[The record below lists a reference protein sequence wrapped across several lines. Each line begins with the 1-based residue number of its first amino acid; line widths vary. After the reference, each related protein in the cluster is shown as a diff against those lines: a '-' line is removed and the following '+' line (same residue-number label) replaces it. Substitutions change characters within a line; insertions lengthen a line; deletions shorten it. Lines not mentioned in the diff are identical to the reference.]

1 LKKKPLLIEHWLIR
15 GEKSMLTGRRD
26 SIGSPISIWS
36 LKGRVLVIAEKPK
49 AAKRIAEALSS
60 NYVTKRFSNISYYE
74 IQGRHNT
81 IIVASA
87 VGHLYELHTD
97 ESNYPVF
104 TYKWVPAYLVNREK
118 RYVKEYI
125 ELLGSIA
132 KKCNYY
138 VNACDYDIEGSVIG
152 YLIIKFHGD
161 ESKAFR
167 AKFSSLT
174 PQELRESF
182 NNLLPLDYP
191 MIEAGLCRHELDWLW
206 GINVSRALMH
216 SINAVT
222 KKKIILS
229 AGRVQT
235 PTLTYIY
242 NYELKRG
249 LHIPLPQYHI
259 AVVLSKSDEQFR
271 AEYLGNP
278 VESMKLAAAIEQ
290 EIKKHKEL
298 VVKSVEVS
306 KSKLN
311 PPPPFNL
318 SDLQEEAS
326 RIYGFSPI
334 KTQEIAEQLYLEALI
349 SYPRTNSQKLPRTLD
364 YKMIITKLAAIDR
377 YRGLVSRLLSETRGV
392 LEPVEGEKEDPA
404 HPAIYPTG
412 VIPGELTRDQWAI
425 YDLVVRRFLAT
436 FAPPAIISH
445 IKVVLSTPDG
455 KHLFSASGLV
465 IDYPGWTAYYSFHT
479 PSSVRLPLLTRGERL
494 KVIKVSIR
502 ETYTK
507 PSTPLKKIDI
517 LRWMEAVGIGTES
530 TRAVI
535 IEKLFDRKYLKSV
548 RGKVAITSLGIGIVE
563 VVSRFFP
570 GLTSVELT
578 RKFELLMEDVMQ
590 SRRKRREVID
600 EAQRVLLRLL
610 ERFNENLGA
619 VGESLAKRLMLVENS
634 KKCLIDTCT
643 LDAYAKGLCKIHYE
657 ALESLYKTYE
667 QWRERKEVT
676 FDQYINKLA
685 KMKSTGRF
693 VKEVI
698 KYYLFKS
705 KTPATR

>member
-1 LKKKPLLIEHWLIR
+1 
-15 GEKSMLTGRRD
+15 MLTSKRD
-26 SIGSPISIWS
+26 NVRSPISIWS
-36 LKGRVLVIAEKPK
+36 LRGKVLVIAEKPK

-60 NYVTKRFSNISYYE
+60 NYVVKRFGNIPYYE

-87 VGHLYELHTD
+87 VGHLYELHTA
-97 ESNYPVF
+97 EPNYPVF

-118 RYVKEYI
+118 KYTKGYL
-125 ELLGSIA
+125 ELLGNIA
-132 KKCNYY
+132 KKCDYY

-161 ESKAFR
+161 ESRAFR

-222 KKKIILS
+222 KKKIVLS

-235 PTLTYIY
+235 PTLTYVY

-259 AVVLSKSDEQFR
+259 AVVLNKGGEQFR

-278 VESMKLAAAIEQ
+278 VESMKLAMTIER
-290 EIKKHKEL
+290 EIKEHEEL
-298 VVKSVEVS
+298 VVKNVEIS

-318 SDLQEEAS
+318 SDLQEGAS

-364 YKMIITKLAAIDR
+364 YKMILTKLAAIDK

-392 LEPVEGEKEDPA
+392 LKPVEGEKEDPA

-412 VIPGELTRDQWAI
+412 VSPGELTRDQWAI
-425 YDLVVRRFLAT
+425 YDLIVRRFLAT

-445 IKVVLSTPDG
+445 TKVILSTPDG

-465 IDYPGWTAYYSFHT
+465 IEYPGWTAYYPYHT
-479 PSSVRLPLLTRGERL
+479 PSSVQLPPLMRGERL
-494 KVIKVSIR
+494 KVVKVSIR

-548 RGKVAITSLGIGIVE
+548 GGRAAITSLGIGVVE
-563 VVSRFFP
+563 VVSSFFP
-570 GLTSVELT
+570 DLTSVELT
-578 RKFELLMEDVMQ
+578 RKFELLMEDVMKG
-590 SRRKRREVID
+590 RKKRKEVID
-600 EAQRVLLRLL
+600 EAQKVLLGLL
-610 ERFNENLGA
+610 ERFNENLVA
-619 VGESLAKRLMLVENS
+619 VGESLAKRLMLVENTE
-634 KKCLIDTCT
+634 KCIIDTCT

-657 ALESLYKTYE
+657 ALENLYKTYE
-667 QWRERKEVT
+667 LWRERKEIT

-698 KYYLFKS
+698 KYYLLKS
-705 KTPATR
+705 KNPVAR